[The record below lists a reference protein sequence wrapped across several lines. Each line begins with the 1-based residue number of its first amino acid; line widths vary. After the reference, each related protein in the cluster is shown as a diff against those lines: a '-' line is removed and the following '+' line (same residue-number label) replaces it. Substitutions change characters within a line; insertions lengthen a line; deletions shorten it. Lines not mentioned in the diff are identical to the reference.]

1 MGKQVADALIALR
14 DLGTPAEIR
23 ALADRGYGPAPPPR
37 VNTHVHL
44 PPNFSAFDSIGQA
57 VSHAA
62 EQNVGVL
69 GVSNYY
75 HYDVYGE
82 FVERARGR
90 GIFPLFGLEIISMQ
104 SDLRDAGVKVN
115 DPGNPG
121 KTYICGKGITRF
133 DTMTPEAKR
142 LLDVIRHNDSQR
154 MAAMVDRM
162 RNVFRDR
169 GVNAAVDEQAVIEMI
184 VERHGCARETVYLQE
199 RHISRA
205 FQEAFFHEVAPGDRL
220 DRLTSILGSA
230 TKINNSDDHVAV
242 QNDLRSHLMKAGK
255 PAFVDEAFLSFER
268 AQRLILELG
277 GIPCYPVLADGS
289 TPICGFEADV
299 DQLIQS
305 LQQRNI
311 HAAEWIPPR
320 NQSSV
325 VVDYVTKMRAAG
337 LAVTAGTEHNTLD
350 MIAIDPCCIDGP
362 VPASV
367 RAIFWEGACVLAAH
381 QFLMLH
387 GELGYVDHVGCPNAF
402 YHSADARIKGFARI
416 GAAVIQRYYDVCAT
430 ILTRND

>member
-1 MGKQVADALIALR
+1 MMGKQVADALDALR

-23 ALADRGYGPAPPPR
+23 ALADRGYGPAAPPR
-37 VNTHVHL
+37 VNAHIHL
-44 PPNFSAFDSIGQA
+44 PPNFSAFDSVAQA
-57 VSHAA
+57 VTLAA
-62 EQNVGVL
+62 EQHIGVL
-69 GVSNYY
+69 GASNYY
-75 HYDVYGE
+75 DYDVYGE
-82 FVERARGR
+82 FVGQARSR

-121 KTYICGKGITRF
+121 KTYVCGKGITRF

-162 RNVFRDR
+162 RDVFRDH
-169 GVNAAVDEQAVIEMI
+169 GLNTAVDEQAVIKMI
-184 VERHGCARETVYLQE
+184 VERHGSRRETVYLQE
-199 RHISRA
+199 RHISQA
-205 FQEAFFHEVAPGDRL
+205 FQEAFFDEVAPSERL
-220 DRLTSILGSA
+220 NRLTLILGSA
-230 TKINNSDDHVAV
+230 TKMNDPDDHVAV

-277 GIPCYPVLADGS
+277 GIPCYPVLADGAS
-289 TPICGFEADV
+289 PMCEFEADAN
-299 DQLIQS
+299 QLIQS

-350 MIAIDPCCIDGP
+350 MIPIEPCCKDGP
-362 VPASV
+362 VPANV
-367 RAIFWEGACVLAAH
+367 RAVFWEGACVIAAH
-381 QFLMLH
+381 QFLTLH
-387 GELGYVDHVGCPNAF
+387 GELGYVDHMGRPNVG
-402 YHSADARIKGFARI
+402 YHSADARIQGFARI
-416 GAAVIQRYYDVCAT
+416 GAAVIQRYYDACAT
-430 ILTRND
+430 N